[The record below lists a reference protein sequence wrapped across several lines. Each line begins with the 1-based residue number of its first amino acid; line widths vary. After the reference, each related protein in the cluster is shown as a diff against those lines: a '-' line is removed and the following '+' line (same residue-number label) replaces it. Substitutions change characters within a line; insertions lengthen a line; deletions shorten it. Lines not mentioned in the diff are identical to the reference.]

1 MKLARLSSTIR
12 RWSRNLHRELSF
24 FFAGIVLIY
33 AVSGFLLNHKGDFN
47 AEYDIVNRE
56 FRIDDFPAA
65 RSEIDKKYVRSIL
78 EPLGEAANYTKHY
91 FPEESRMKVFLKG
104 GSSLTVDTESGVAV
118 YESVRK
124 RPLWSA
130 LNRLHYNPSLVDPFF
145 GYFCLLADCNHP
157 DRSYY
162 AQGPQRIMG
171 QRRRRNA
178 CRNFGS
184 SSVSNAYVDGFS

>member
-91 FPEESRMKVFLKG
+91 FPE
-104 GSSLTVDTESGVAV
+104 DSGRVPN
-118 YESVRK
+118 ESVSEGG
-124 RPLWSA
+124 L
-130 LNRLHYNPSLVDPFF
+130 F
-145 GYFCLLADCNHP
+145 
-157 DRSYY
+157 
-162 AQGPQRIMG
+162 
-171 QRRRRNA
+171 
-178 CRNFGS
+178 
-184 SSVSNAYVDGFS
+184 VDGRYGEWCGRI